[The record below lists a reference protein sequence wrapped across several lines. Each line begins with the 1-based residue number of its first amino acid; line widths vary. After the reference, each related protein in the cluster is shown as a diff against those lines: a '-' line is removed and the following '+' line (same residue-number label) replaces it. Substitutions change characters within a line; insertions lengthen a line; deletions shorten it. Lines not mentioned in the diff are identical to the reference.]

1 MNMRPAAFLVTAL
14 LFGTVVVKAA
24 PNPNLAIDPDL
35 ELSLLASGVREGME
49 MSIASDG
56 RVFIAERP
64 GKVKLFS
71 PDKPGQLIEL
81 IDLKSDTRCE
91 AGLIGIALDPNF
103 DQNHWIYLQ
112 HTVPVEGGLRNRFP

>member
-1 MNMRPAAFLVTAL
+1 MKRYFSPFLFFVLAA
-14 LFGTVVVKAA
+14 VKAIS
-24 PNPNLAIDPDL
+24 NPNLATDPEL
-35 ELSLLASGVREGME
+35 ELNLLASGILEGME

-71 PDKPGQLIEL
+71 SDKPGQLIEL

-91 AGLIGIALDPNF
+91 AGLIGIALD
-103 DQNHWIYLQ
+103 
-112 HTVPVEGGLRNRFP
+112 

>member
-1 MNMRPAAFLVTAL
+1 MVIAL
-14 LFGTVVVKAA
+14 LLDVAVLKAV
-24 PNPNLAIDPDL
+24 PNPNLAIDREL
-35 ELSLLASGVREGME
+35 ELSLLSSGIREGME

-71 PDKPGQLIEL
+71 PDQPGQLIEL
-81 IDLKSDTRCE
+81 VDLKSDTRCE

-103 DQNHWIYLQ
+103 DQNQW
-112 HTVPVEGGLRNRFP
+112 V